1 MMLCLCWLGI
11 LGGGML
17 EYPSGGVAF
26 SLESLLRAA
35 MLLLAE
41 VFYCLWRFGEMVPLI
56 VVVTYRSLSPPR
68 FI

>member
-1 MMLCLCWLGI
+1 
-11 LGGGML
+11 ML